1 MHKKGYDKKV
11 ALKLINQYADQ
22 YNRISEENK
31 CIRMQLKDLQS
42 NIAINKQII
51 ETFFSSI
58 PIEQKV
64 NKLLLQYKEE
74 NKVLLSSLSNLSN
87 ENEKMVKKVKY
98 YEGIINKSI
107 TEYRESTDSL
117 KDKIFILENSMIK
130 KQNEITLLN
139 NQIKKM
145 QEEASSKNK
154 MNLDNTF
161 SDEDKKERN
170 EDNQKIEVYVI
181 DPTMSVNLIQGDLT
195 LYKQA
200 YENALMKIKEGSSS
214 LEKSEKIIEQLKNEI
229 YKMQSNS
236 YHSPSYNNKSL
247 HTENMSDDVEEIKL
261 DEILS
266 IASVKKNEIDILAQ
280 TNIGLKVLILINKTL
295 SEYKKK
301 LSKCQE
307 DINFLLEKNKKVT
320 SENMTLYKSVLELKK
335 NSYLYKNNTN
345 REQNSNFAE
354 NYLNTNISMIGNT
367 SREEKRKKTKK
378 GIQTYFTSNTIN
390 TEKVNQSAD
399 DISVELTT
407 NEEVVR
413 KNNLTDI
420 SGDFLEN
427 YNNNIIGEINNPQ
440 SIKKKLMK
448 NKSII

>member
-98 YEGIINKSI
+98 YESIINKSI

-301 LSKCQE
+301 LSKCQA

-440 SIKKKLMK
+440 SIKK
-448 NKSII
+448 N

>member
-130 KQNEITLLN
+130 KQNQITLLN

-236 YHSPSYNNKSL
+236 YHSPSYNNKSP

-301 LSKCQE
+301 LSKCQA

-440 SIKKKLMK
+440 SIKK
-448 NKSII
+448 N

>member
-181 DPTMSVNLIQGDLT
+181 DPTMSVNLIQSDLT

-236 YHSPSYNNKSL
+236 YHSPSYNNKSP

-440 SIKKKLMK
+440 SIKK
-448 NKSII
+448 N

>member
-427 YNNNIIGEINNPQ
+427 YNNNIIGEINNLVDQ
-440 SIKKKLMK
+440 KKLMK

>member
-236 YHSPSYNNKSL
+236 YHSPSYNNKSP

-367 SREEKRKKTKK
+367 SREKKRKKTKK
-378 GIQTYFTSNTIN
+378 GIQAYFTSNTIN

-440 SIKKKLMK
+440 SIKK
-448 NKSII
+448 N

>member
-130 KQNEITLLN
+130 KQNQITLLN

-378 GIQTYFTSNTIN
+378 GIQAYFTSNTIN

-440 SIKKKLMK
+440 SIKKLMK

>member
-236 YHSPSYNNKSL
+236 YHSPSYNNKSP

-427 YNNNIIGEINNPQ
+427 YNNNIIGEINNLVDQ
-440 SIKKKLMK
+440 KKLMK

>member
-301 LSKCQE
+301 LSQCQA

>member
-130 KQNEITLLN
+130 KQNQITLLN

-301 LSKCQE
+301 LSKCQA

-335 NSYLYKNNTN
+335 HSYLYKNNTN

-354 NYLNTNISMIGNT
+354 NYLNTNMSMIGNT

-378 GIQTYFTSNTIN
+378 GIQTYFTLNTIN

-440 SIKKKLMK
+440 SIKK
-448 NKSII
+448 N

>member
-145 QEEASSKNK
+145 QEEASAKNK

-236 YHSPSYNNKSL
+236 YHSPSYNNKSP

-378 GIQTYFTSNTIN
+378 GIQTYFTLNTIN

>member
-229 YKMQSNS
+229 YKMQGNS
-236 YHSPSYNNKSL
+236 YHSPSYNNKSP

-301 LSKCQE
+301 LSKCQA

-440 SIKKKLMK
+440 SIKK
-448 NKSII
+448 N

>member
-236 YHSPSYNNKSL
+236 YHSPSYNNKSP
-247 HTENMSDDVEEIKL
+247 HTENISDDVEEIKL

>member
-145 QEEASSKNK
+145 QEEASAKNK

-229 YKMQSNS
+229 YKMQGNS

-301 LSKCQE
+301 LSKCQA

-354 NYLNTNISMIGNT
+354 SYLNTNISMIGNT

>member
-145 QEEASSKNK
+145 QEEASAKNK

-301 LSKCQE
+301 LSKCQA

-378 GIQTYFTSNTIN
+378 GIQTYFTSNTIS

>member
-130 KQNEITLLN
+130 KQNQITLLN

-301 LSKCQE
+301 LSKCQA

-440 SIKKKLMK
+440 SIKK
-448 NKSII
+448 N

>member
-22 YNRISEENK
+22 YNRIADENK

-98 YEGIINKSI
+98 YEGIISKSI

-117 KDKIFILENSMIK
+117 KDKIFILENTIIK
-130 KQNEITLLN
+130 KENQIAILN
-139 NQIKKM
+139 NQIRKM
-145 QEEASSKNK
+145 QEEESSKNK
-154 MNLDNTF
+154 MNFDNTF
-161 SDEDKKERN
+161 SDEEKKEKN

-181 DPTMSVNLIQGDLT
+181 DPTMSVNLIQDDLT

-200 YENALMKIKEGSSS
+200 YENALLKIKEGSSS

-236 YHSPSYNNKSL
+236 YHSPSYNNKSV
-247 HTENMSDDVEEIKL
+247 HTENMSDEVEEIKL

-266 IASVKKNEIDILAQ
+266 IASIKKNEIDILAQ

-301 LSKCQE
+301 LNKLQT
-307 DINFLLEKNKKVT
+307 DINFLMEKNKKVT

-345 REQNSNFAE
+345 REPNLNFAE

-367 SREEKRKKTKK
+367 SREERRKKTKK
-378 GIQTYFTSNTIN
+378 GIQTYFASNTIN
-390 TEKVNQSAD
+390 TEKMNQSAD

-427 YNNNIIGEINNPQ
+427 YNNNIIGDINNQ
-440 SIKKKLMK
+440 RSSKK
-448 NKSII
+448 NINEI

>member
-236 YHSPSYNNKSL
+236 YHSPSYNNKSP

-301 LSKCQE
+301 LSKCQA

-427 YNNNIIGEINNPQ
+427 YNNNIIGEINNLVDQ
-440 SIKKKLMK
+440 KKLMK

>member
-301 LSKCQE
+301 LSKCQA

-440 SIKKKLMK
+440 SIKK
-448 NKSII
+448 N

>member
-301 LSKCQE
+301 LSKCQA

-378 GIQTYFTSNTIN
+378 GIQAYFTSNTIN

-440 SIKKKLMK
+440 SIK
-448 NKSII
+448 NN

>member
-301 LSKCQE
+301 LSKCQA

-378 GIQTYFTSNTIN
+378 GIQTYFTLNTIN

>member
-58 PIEQKV
+58 PTEQKV

-145 QEEASSKNK
+145 QEEASAKNK

-427 YNNNIIGEINNPQ
+427 YNNNIIGEINNLVDQ
-440 SIKKKLMK
+440 KKLMK

>member
-236 YHSPSYNNKSL
+236 YHSPSYNNKSP

-301 LSKCQE
+301 LSKCQA

>member
-145 QEEASSKNK
+145 QEEASAKNK

-301 LSKCQE
+301 LSKCQA

>member
-130 KQNEITLLN
+130 KQNQITLLN

-229 YKMQSNS
+229 YKMQGNS

-301 LSKCQE
+301 LSKCQA

-335 NSYLYKNNTN
+335 HSYLYKNNTN

-354 NYLNTNISMIGNT
+354 NYLNTNMSMIGNT

-378 GIQTYFTSNTIN
+378 GIQTYFTLNTIN

>member
-1 MHKKGYDKKV
+1 MHKKKKKKKV

-181 DPTMSVNLIQGDLT
+181 DPTMSVNLIQSDLT

-301 LSKCQE
+301 LSKCQA

-378 GIQTYFTSNTIN
+378 GIQTYFTLNTIN

>member
-130 KQNEITLLN
+130 KQNQITLLN

-280 TNIGLKVLILINKTL
+280 TNIGLKVVILINKTL

-427 YNNNIIGEINNPQ
+427 YNNNIIGEINNLVDQ
-440 SIKKKLMK
+440 KKLMK

>member
-145 QEEASSKNK
+145 QEEASAKNK

>member
-145 QEEASSKNK
+145 QEEASAKNK

-427 YNNNIIGEINNPQ
+427 YNNNIIGEINNLVDQ
-440 SIKKKLMK
+440 KKLMK

>member
-280 TNIGLKVLILINKTL
+280 TNIGLKVVILINKTL
-295 SEYKKK
+295 SEYKNKV
-301 LSKCQE
+301 SDCQE

-427 YNNNIIGEINNPQ
+427 YNNNIIGEINNLVDQ
-440 SIKKKLMK
+440 KKLMK

>member
-301 LSKCQE
+301 LSKCQA

-427 YNNNIIGEINNPQ
+427 YNNNIIGEINNLVDQ
-440 SIKKKLMK
+440 KKLMK

>member
-107 TEYRESTDSL
+107 TEYRESTDRL

-145 QEEASSKNK
+145 QEEASAKNK

-301 LSKCQE
+301 LSKCQA

-320 SENMTLYKSVLELKK
+320 SENMTLYKTVLELKK

-378 GIQTYFTSNTIN
+378 GIQTYFTLNTIN

-440 SIKKKLMK
+440 SIKK
-448 NKSII
+448 N

>member
-145 QEEASSKNK
+145 QEEASAKNK

-301 LSKCQE
+301 LSKCQA

-427 YNNNIIGEINNPQ
+427 YNNNIIGEINNLVDQ
-440 SIKKKLMK
+440 KKLMK

>member
-145 QEEASSKNK
+145 QEEASAKNK

-236 YHSPSYNNKSL
+236 YHSPSYNNKSP
-247 HTENMSDDVEEIKL
+247 HTENMSDDVEQIKL

-301 LSKCQE
+301 LSKCQA

>member
-301 LSKCQE
+301 LSKCQA